1 MTLPLTHNQG
11 RMGANLKDTALE
23 FFSKGGSIQNAKY
36 YTDDYSS
43 VNEWFSVFREDQE
56 LAFKLLFW
64 SRDPRG
70 GAGNRG
76 LFRKIIS
83 SGAVK
88 HPEFTRWMD
97 ANLDRIP
104 EYGRFD
110 DVRSLYGTPL
120 EQSAL
125 DFLAENVGHA
135 LCAKWMDRKDVRL
148 RDVLNLTSKEY
159 RKLLVKNSNTVEALM
174 CSKSWNDI
182 DFGAVPSIASV
193 RYINSFMR
201 NDKDRY
207 LMHIEKNGIPA
218 ATAFPHEAR
227 RLLGAKV
234 DDSIIEA
241 FWTSLPNYIKSDERI
256 LPMIDVSGSMTCE
269 ASGSISCMDVA
280 VSLGMYCSDQLE
292 GEMHRRYLTFDSVP
306 RLKSWHD
313 KTVAEA
319 LRDIDHDDWGMS
331 TNIALGLDSILEH
344 AQMFNV
350 AKDQMPTAL
359 MILSDMQFDECTSVR
374 HSELTVV
381 EDSLRKW
388 VDAGFDKPAVIY
400 WNINGYAG
408 QPVTDLNNLALIS
421 GFSPAIMQ
429 HVLENLEAAKADPE
443 KALDPWEVMQ
453 SAIAKYQISTP

>member
-43 VNEWFSVFREDQE
+43 VNDWFSVFAEDQE

-76 LFRKIIS
+76 LFRKILS
-83 SGAVK
+83 RGAVQS
-88 HPEFTRWMD
+88 PGFAQWLD
-97 ANLDRIP
+97 ANLDRVP

-110 DVRSLYGTPL
+110 DVCSLYNTPL

-135 LCAKWMDRKDVRL
+135 LCAKWMDRKDVKL

-159 RKLLVKNSNTVEALM
+159 RKLLVGNSNTVEALM
-174 CSKSWNDI
+174 CSKAWDAI
-182 DFGAVPSIASV
+182 DFGTVPSIASV
-193 RYINSFMR
+193 RYIKSFLR

-207 LMHIEKNGIPA
+207 LVHIEKNGIPA

-227 RLLGAKV
+227 RLLNAKI
-234 DDSIIEA
+234 DDAIIDS

-256 LPMIDVSGSMTCE
+256 LPMIDVSGSMCCE

-292 GEMHRRYLTFDSVP
+292 GEMHRRYLTFDSEP

-319 LRDIDHDDWGMS
+319 LRSIDNDPWGMS
-331 TNIALGLDSILEH
+331 TNIARGLDSILEH
-344 AQMFNV
+344 AQMFSV
-350 AKDQMPTAL
+350 DKDKMPSAL
-359 MILSDMQFDECTSVR
+359 MILSDMQFDECTEVR
-374 HSELTVV
+374 HGDLTVV
-381 EDSLRKW
+381 EDSLQKW
-388 VDAGFDKPAVIY
+388 VDAGFDKPAVIF

-408 QPVTDLNNLALIS
+408 QPVTSLENVALIS
-421 GFSPAIMQ
+421 GFSPAIMT
-429 HVLENLEAAKADPE
+429 HVLDNLAQAKADPD